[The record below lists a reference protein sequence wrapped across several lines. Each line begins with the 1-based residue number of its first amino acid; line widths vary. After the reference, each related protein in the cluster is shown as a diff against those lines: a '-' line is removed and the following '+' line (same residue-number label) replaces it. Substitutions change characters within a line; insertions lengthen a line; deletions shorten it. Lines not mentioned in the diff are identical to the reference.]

1 MDKTQNHWIWQQPD
15 WPAFSWQNSQ
25 LAPLIRDINLLQGK
39 LLGSTSAIEDSANLQ
54 SEMDALLQN
63 AISTSAIEGEQLN
76 VDSVRSSL
84 AKRLGMDQAGL
95 TPGTPK
101 TEGLAD
107 LLLDATR
114 NPQQALSIKRL
125 LKWHKALFPTG
136 GSALTPIQAGELRG
150 NDLMQVVSGPIGK
163 QTVHYEAPPR
173 QDLEHELEAFISWF
187 NQTHDEP
194 DLDPII
200 RAGIAHLWF
209 VTLHPYDD
217 GNGRLARAI
226 TDLALAQAEH
236 HSVRFYAMAATIME
250 NRKAYYDVL
259 EKTQRGDMDITTW
272 LEWFVTMLKQTM
284 QNAEQRIDHVL
295 QKAKFWQQH
304 SQTVLNK
311 RQIKVLNRLLDAG
324 PEGFEGG
331 LNARKYMS
339 LTKASKATSSRD
351 LAELVERG
359 CLVQQAGG
367 GRSTSYEINWL

>member
-1 MDKTQNHWIWQQPD
+1 MEKTQNHWIWQQPD
-15 WPAFSWQNSQ
+15 WPTFSWKNRQ

-39 LLGSTSAIEDSANLQ
+39 LQGSTGTIEDSANLQ

-63 AISTSAIEGEQLN
+63 AINTSAIEGEQLN

-84 AKRLGMDQAGL
+84 AKRLGMDQTGL
-95 TPGTPK
+95 TPGTPE
-101 TEGLAD
+101 TEGLAN

-114 NPQQALSIKRL
+114 NPQRALTTKRL
-125 LKWHKALFPTG
+125 LNWHQALFPTG
-136 GSALTPIQAGELRG
+136 GSALTPIQVGELRG
-150 NDLMQVVSGPIGK
+150 PDLMQVVSGPIGK
-163 QTVHYEAPPR
+163 QTVHFEAPPR
-173 QDLEHELEAFISWF
+173 QDLEYELEAFINWF

-209 VTLHPYDD
+209 VTLHPFDD

-226 TDLALAQAEH
+226 TDLAMAQAEH
-236 HSVRFYAMAATIME
+236 QSVRFYAMAATIME

-259 EKTQRGDMDITTW
+259 EKTQRGDVDITTW
-272 LEWFVTMLKQTM
+272 LEWFVCMLKQTM
-284 QNAEQRIDHVL
+284 QSAEQKINHVL
-295 QKAKFWQQH
+295 QKAKFWQRH

-339 LTKASKATSSRD
+339 LTKVSKATSTRD
-351 LAELVERG
+351 LTELVERG
-359 CLVQQAGG
+359 CLVQQSGG
-367 GRSTSYEINWL
+367 GRSTSYEINWI

>member
-15 WPAFSWQNSQ
+15 WPIFSWKNTQ

-39 LLGSTSAIEDSANLQ
+39 LLGSTGVIEDSANLQ

-63 AISTSAIEGEQLN
+63 AINTSAIEGDQLN
-76 VDSVRSSL
+76 ADSVRSSL

-114 NPQQALSIKRL
+114 NPQQALTTKRL
-125 LKWHKALFPTG
+125 LNWHKALFPTG
-136 GSALTPIQAGELRG
+136 GSALTPVRAGKLRG
-150 NDLMQVVSGPIGK
+150 PDLMQVVSGPIGK
-163 QTVHYEAPPR
+163 QTVHFEAPPR
-173 QDLEHELEAFISWF
+173 QDLEHELEGFINWF
-187 NQTHDEP
+187 NQTHDESG
-194 DLDPII
+194 LDPII

-209 VTLHPYDD
+209 VTLHPFDD

-226 TDLALAQAEH
+226 TDLAMAQAEH
-236 HSVRFYAMAATIME
+236 QSVRFYAMAATIME

-259 EKTQRGDMDITTW
+259 EKTQRGDVDITNW
-272 LEWFVTMLKQTM
+272 LKWFVTMLKLTM
-284 QNAEQRIDHVL
+284 QTAAQRINHVL

-304 SQTVLNK
+304 SQTILNK

-339 LTKASKATSSRD
+339 LTKVSKATSTRD
-351 LAELVERG
+351 LTELVKSG
-359 CLVQQAGG
+359 CLVQKGGG